1 MNILDKIVS
10 EKVKDLEIRKSI
22 TPVKILEHSIYF
34 NMPCVS
40 MTDSIVN
47 PAKSGIIAEF
57 KRRSPSKGLIND
69 MADVEQTTIGYIEAG
84 ASALSVLT
92 DEQFFGGSTTDLL
105 TARKVNSAPILR
117 KDFTINEYQIIEAKS
132 IGADAILL
140 IAAILDKQKV
150 KDFSA
155 LAHRLGLQV
164 LLEIHNAEE
173 LSVLSENVDMIGV
186 NNRNLKDFK
195 VNIQTS
201 IDLSEK
207 IPDEFVKI
215 SESGISKA
223 ENIIELKKYGYKGF
237 LMGENFM
244 KTQNPAKACSQFIVQ
259 LQS

>member
-1 MNILDKIVS
+1 MNILDKIVT

-40 MTDSIVN
+40 MTESIVN

-57 KRRSPSKGLIND
+57 KRRSPSKGLINNT
-69 MADVEQTTIGYIEAG
+69 ADVEQTTIGYIEAG

-92 DEQFFGGSTTDLL
+92 DEQFFGGSSADLF

-117 KDFTINEYQIIEAKS
+117 KDFTIDGYQIIEAKS

-173 LSVLSENVDMIGV
+173 LSVLSENIDLIGV
-186 NNRNLKDFK
+186 NNRNLKDFS

-201 IDLSEK
+201 INLSEK
-207 IPDEFVKI
+207 IPPEFVKI

-244 KTQNPAKACSQFIVQ
+244 KAQNPAKACSQFIVQ

>member
-1 MNILDKIVS
+1 MNILDKISAQKIKEV
-10 EKVKDLEIRKSI
+10 EIKKSI
-22 TPVKILEHSIYF
+22 LPIKILEQSVYF
-34 NMPCVS
+34 NMPVVS
-40 MTDSIVN
+40 LKDAVIDEK
-47 PAKSGIIAEF
+47 KSGIIAEF
-57 KRRSPSKGLIND
+57 KRRSPSKGLINNT
-69 MADVEQTTIGYIEAG
+69 ADVEQTTIGYIEAG

-92 DEQFFGGSTTDLL
+92 DEQFFGGSSADLF

-117 KDFTINEYQIIEAKS
+117 KDFTIDEYQIIEAKS

-155 LAHRLGLQV
+155 LAHQLGLQV

-201 IDLSEK
+201 IGLSEK

-223 ENIIELKKYGYKGF
+223 ENIIELKKFGYKGF

-244 KTQNPAKACSQFIVQ
+244 KNQNPAKACSKFIVQ